1 MPVADI
7 LDSIRATADKDDL
20 KEIIAAARSRLEAVI
35 TEERK
40 AITAKIAELAA
51 SVDLDVVIQE
61 KPAVGK
67 KSKRKKDAPTTLPP
81 KYRNPDNPADTWHGH
96 GRRPNWL
103 KDLVAADRDKEEFLI
118 ES

>member
-7 LDSIRATADKDDL
+7 LDSIRNTADKEDL
-20 KEIIAAARSRLEAVI
+20 KKIIAAASSRLEEVI

-40 AITAKIAELAA
+40 AITAKITELAA

-61 KPAVGK
+61 KPAAGK
-67 KSKRKKDAPTTLPP
+67 KSKRKKYAPTTLPP
-81 KYRNPDNPADTWHGH
+81 KYRNPDNHADTWHGH

-103 KDLVAADRDKEEFLI
+103 KDLMNAGRDKEEFLI